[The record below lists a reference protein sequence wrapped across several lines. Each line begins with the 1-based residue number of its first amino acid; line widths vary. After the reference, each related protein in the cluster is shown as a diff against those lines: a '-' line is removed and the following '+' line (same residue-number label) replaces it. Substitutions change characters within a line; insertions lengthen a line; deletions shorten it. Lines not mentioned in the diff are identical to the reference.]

1 MNNQELAQKILEV
14 VGPAA
19 NVIEAHNCMTRLR
32 LHVRR
37 ETFTAE
43 ALKKI
48 PGVLGTNKSDD
59 EWQIVL
65 GPGKATNVTTA
76 FNALVAEGQATEK
89 VAGATA
95 TTATADATKK
105 TTATDTTKNT
115 SEAAAAT
122 AASVQA
128 AGAPSFTDLQQ
139 HAKIGD
145 GQDLHNAIRQ
155 RNATPGK
162 LLLKRI
168 ANIFVPLV
176 PAFIG
181 CGLITSILSLC
192 FKFNPALA
200 QIPALQVLAVAGNA
214 IFWGM
219 NLFVGFN
226 TAKEFGGSPILGG
239 VMAAV
244 ISHPGLA
251 NITLFG
257 AKLFPGRGGIIA
269 VLLIAFFAA
278 ELEKWL
284 HKHVP
289 EILDLFLT
297 PFLVVLL
304 STFVAI
310 GVCQPVGSFLS
321 EVIGAAATT
330 AVNKGGALTG
340 FIMGGC
346 WLPLVM
352 LGIHQ
357 GMTPIHAEL
366 LNHFGIDILLP
377 IQAMAGC
384 GQVGAAL
391 AVYCKTKNAALK
403 KTVAVALPIGI
414 MGVGEPLIYGVTFPL
429 GKPFIGACIGGACG
443 GVVQA
448 IFVVGAFTMGIS
460 GLPLVASTDKMLVYL
475 AGLGVAYVAGFI
487 ATWLLGFDDP
497 EEV

>member
-14 VGPAA
+14 VGPAE

-32 LHVRR
+32 LHVHR
-37 ETFTAE
+37 ETFTTE

-48 PGVLGTNKSDD
+48 PGVLGINKSND

-76 FNALVAEGQATEK
+76 FNTLV
-89 VAGATA
+89 
-95 TTATADATKK
+95 TAD
-105 TTATDTTKNT
+105 
-115 SEAAAAT
+115 
-122 AASVQA
+122 QA
-128 AGAPSFTDLQQ
+128 AGATVPPAVPAGTAVQTAAQTPATPGGTASTFTDLQQ
-139 HAKIGD
+139 RAKIGD
-145 GQDLHNAIRQ
+145 GQDLHNAIRK

-162 LLLKRI
+162 LLLKKI
-168 ANIFVPLV
+168 ANIFVPII

-181 CGLITSILSLC
+181 CGLITSVLSIC
-192 FKFNPALA
+192 FKFNPVLA
-200 QIPALQVLAVAGNA
+200 QIPLLQVLAIAGNA
-214 IFWGM
+214 IFWGL

-244 ISHPGLA
+244 ITHPGLS

-257 AKLFPGRGGIIA
+257 DKLVPGRGGIIA
-269 VLLIAFFAA
+269 VLLIAFFTA

-304 STFVAI
+304 STFVGI
-310 GVCQPVGSFLS
+310 GICQPVGSFLS
-321 EVIGAAATT
+321 EVIGNAATA
-330 AVNKGGALTG
+330 AVHTGGALTG

-391 AVYCKTKNAALK
+391 AVYFKTKNATLK

-429 GKPFIGACIGGACG
+429 GKPFLGACIGGACG

-475 AGLGVAYVAGFI
+475 AGLLVAYVAGFI

-497 EEV
+497 E

>member
-1 MNNQELAQKILEV
+1 MTNQELAQKILEA

-19 NVIEAHNCMTRLR
+19 NVVEAHNCMTRLR

-43 ALKKI
+43 TLKQI

-65 GPGKATNVTTA
+65 GPGKATNVTNA
-76 FNALVAEGQATEK
+76 FNKLVAEAQAAAK
-89 VAGATA
+89 AAGSAA
-95 TTATADATKK
+95 ASGTADKADVSATP
-105 TTATDTTKNT
+105 
-115 SEAAAAT
+115 AAAT
-122 AASVQA
+122 AA
-128 AGAPSFTDLQQ
+128 GTAPSFSDLQQ
-139 HAKIGD
+139 HAQIGD
-145 GQDLHNAIRQ
+145 GQELHNAIRK

-162 LLLKRI
+162 LLLKKI

-200 QIPALQVLAVAGNA
+200 QIPFLQVLAVAGNA

-257 AKLFPGRGGIIA
+257 DKLVPGRGGIIA
-269 VLLIAFFAA
+269 VLLIAFFTA

-289 EILDLFLT
+289 DILDLFLT

-460 GLPLVASTDKMLVYL
+460 GLPLVASTDKMVIYL
-475 AGLGVAYVAGFI
+475 AGLLVAYVAGFI

>member
-1 MNNQELAQKILEV
+1 MTNQELAQKILEV

-19 NVIEAHNCMTRLR
+19 NVVEAHNCMTRLR
-32 LHVRR
+32 LHVLR
-37 ETFTAE
+37 ETFTAGT
-43 ALKKI
+43 LKQI
-48 PGVLGTNKSDD
+48 PGVLGINKSDD

-65 GPGKATNVTTA
+65 GPGKATNVTNA
-76 FNALVAEGQATEK
+76 FNELVAEARSSEK
-89 VAGATA
+89 SAGKTVPSSVHADNTAVPDHAKTSSAGANTA
-95 TTATADATKK
+95 
-105 TTATDTTKNT
+105 
-115 SEAAAAT
+115 S
-122 AASVQA
+122 
-128 AGAPSFTDLQQ
+128 SFTELQHQ
-139 HAKIGD
+139 AKIGD
-145 GQDLHNAIRQ
+145 GQELHNVIRK

-162 LLLKRI
+162 LLLKKI

-200 QIPALQVLAVAGNA
+200 QIPFLQVLAVAGNA

-257 AKLFPGRGGIIA
+257 DKLVPGRGGIIA
-269 VLLIAFFAA
+269 VLLIAFFTA

-310 GVCQPVGSFLS
+310 GICQPVGSFLS
-321 EVIGAAATT
+321 QVIGTAATT

-391 AVYCKTKNAALK
+391 AVYFKTKNASLK

-448 IFVVGAFTMGIS
+448 LFVVGAFTMGIS
-460 GLPLVASTDKMLVYL
+460 GLPLVASTDKMLIYL
-475 AGLGVAYVAGFI
+475 AGLFVAYVAGFI
-487 ATWLLGFDDP
+487 ATWLLGFEDP
-497 EEV
+497 EEE

>member
-1 MNNQELAQKILEV
+1 L
-14 VGPAA
+14 P
-19 NVIEAHNCMTRLR
+19 
-32 LHVRR
+32 
-37 ETFTAE
+37 
-43 ALKKI
+43 
-48 PGVLGTNKSDD
+48 
-59 EWQIVL
+59 
-65 GPGKATNVTTA
+65 
-76 FNALVAEGQATEK
+76 
-89 VAGATA
+89 
-95 TTATADATKK
+95 
-105 TTATDTTKNT
+105 
-115 SEAAAAT
+115 
-122 AASVQA
+122 
-128 AGAPSFTDLQQ
+128 
-139 HAKIGD
+139 
-145 GQDLHNAIRQ
+145 
-155 RNATPGK
+155 
-162 LLLKRI
+162 
-168 ANIFVPLV
+168 
-176 PAFIG
+176 
-181 CGLITSILSLC
+181 
-192 FKFNPALA
+192 
-200 QIPALQVLAVAGNA
+200 
-214 IFWGM
+214 
-219 NLFVGFN
+219 
-226 TAKEFGGSPILGG
+226 
-239 VMAAV
+239 
-244 ISHPGLA
+244 
-251 NITLFG
+251 
-257 AKLFPGRGGIIA
+257 
-269 VLLIAFFAA
+269 FFAA

-475 AGLGVAYVAGFI
+475 AGLGRSLCGRLSSPPGCWGLTIRKRCDTMRTGISLYCGLNRSASQNLALLQTAAALGMQPCLYVPANSGDGYHRLPAGADGTFTAPPVKLQLDVCADVSPAVQKI
-487 ATWLLGFDDP
+487 LWRCRH
-497 EEV
+497 